1 MQLSPCLAEA
11 ECSEFRLTR
20 SRPPT
25 KYGANPTEKIQAF
38 LLKNSMIGHFR
49 ILLTHSPREHIIKG
63 SMQKGG
69 SVWNVSFC

>member
-38 LLKNSMIGHFR
+38 LLKNSI
-49 ILLTHSPREHIIKG
+49 TSKTV
-63 SMQKGG
+63 KK
-69 SVWNVSFC
+69 VWQIR